1 MSNRRTFLKAGVLG
15 ALVLAA
21 GGAVYRKMQG
31 PAPLAPYRLDGGARA
46 VLAAIVP
53 AVIGPML
60 PTDAAARAAAVSR
73 TVDGVQQAVHG
84 LPLSTQKEIQ
94 DLFGLLTLAPARR
107 LLAGVPAWELAST
120 EQVTA
125 FLQSWRTH
133 RFGMLRGAYAALH
146 DLVLGV
152 WYAQPDSW
160 AAIGYPGP
168 IKELS

>member
-21 GGAVYRKMQG
+21 GGALYRKVQG
-31 PAPLAPYRLDGGARA
+31 PPPLAPYRLDGGART

-53 AVIGPML
+53 AILGPML
-60 PTDAAARAAAVSR
+60 PVEAAARAAAVTR
-73 TVDGVQQAVHG
+73 TVDGVQGAVG
-84 LPLSTQKEIQ
+84 TLTLSTQKEIQ
-94 DLFGLLTLAPARR
+94 DLFGLLWLAPARR
-107 LLAGVPAWELAST
+107 LLAGVPAWDEAST
-120 EQVTA
+120 EQVAA
-125 FLQSWRTH
+125 FLESWRMH

-146 DLVLGV
+146 DLVLGA
-152 WYAQPDSW
+152 WYAQPDTW

>member
-1 MSNRRTFLKAGVLG
+1 MTNRRTFLKAGVLG

-21 GGAVYRKMQG
+21 GGAVYRKVQG

-46 VLAAIVP
+46 ALAAIVP

-60 PTDAAARAAAVSR
+60 PTEAGARTALILR

-84 LPLSTQKEIQ
+84 LSLSAQKEIQ
-94 DLFGLLTLAPARR
+94 DLFGLLSLAPARR
-107 LLAGVPAWELAST
+107 LLAGVPAWEDAGT
-120 EQVTA
+120 EQVAA

-133 RFGMLRGAYAALH
+133 RLGLLRSAYAALH

>member
-1 MSNRRTFLKAGVLG
+1 MTNRRTFLKAGVLG

-21 GGAVYRKMQG
+21 GGAVYRKLQG
-31 PAPLAPYRLDGGARA
+31 PPALAPYRFDGGART

-60 PTDAAARAAAVSR
+60 PTEAAARSAMIAR
-73 TVDGVQQAVHG
+73 TVDGVQGAVAT

-94 DLFGLLTLAPARR
+94 DLFGLLWLAPARR
-107 LLAGVPAWELAST
+107 LLAGIPAWEEAST
-120 EQVTA
+120 EQVA
-125 FLQSWRTH
+125 GFLQDWRMH

-146 DLVLGV
+146 DLVLGA
-152 WYAQPDSW
+152 WYAQPDAW

>member
-15 ALVLAA
+15 TLVLAA
-21 GGAVYRKMQG
+21 GGALYRKVQG
-31 PAPLAPYRLDGGARA
+31 PPPLAPYRLDGGART

-53 AVIGPML
+53 AIIGPML
-60 PTDAAARAAAVSR
+60 PAEAAARGAAIAH
-73 TVDGVQQAVHG
+73 TVDGVQGAVAT

-94 DLFGLLTLAPARR
+94 DLFGLLSLAPARR
-107 LLAGVPAWELAST
+107 LLAGVPAWDQATT
-120 EQVTA
+120 EQVA
-125 FLQSWRTH
+125 EFLQGWRTH

-146 DLVLGV
+146 DLVLGA
-152 WYAQPDSW
+152 WYAQPDAW